1 MSEIGT
7 EVRIWDLNQVQK
19 SGKILSD
26 GCVHNQDAET
36 GTEVRIWDS
45 GQVQKSGIILSD
57 GCVHTYLAEAPAYY
71 LNPEYGNGAASF
83 PFL

>member
-7 EVRIWDLNQVQK
+7 EVRIWDLSQVQK

-57 GCVHTYLAEAPAYY
+57 GCVHIPW
-71 LNPEYGNGAASF
+71 P
-83 PFL
+83 